1 MMRVRGLRF
10 LRFIAAV
17 SIVALCVPVVA
28 AIDVYEFDNEHDQAR
43 FRGLADELRCP
54 KCLNTNL
61 AGSDAPI
68 ASDLRREIHRL
79 IGEGRSDG
87 EIRDFMVLRYGDFVL
102 YRPPFRLDTAVLW
115 IAPTALL
122 FIGAFV
128 VFLIVWRR
136 RSAEPAV
143 ISAEEES
150 RLARLLEQDS
160 E

>member
-1 MMRVRGLRF
+1 MTRGLPF
-10 LRFIAAV
+10 IRFIAAV
-17 SIVALCVPVVA
+17 SIVTLCVPVVA
-28 AIDVYEFDNEHDQAR
+28 AIDVYEFANDAERAR
-43 FRGLADELRCP
+43 FRGLTDELRCP

-102 YRPPFRLDTAVLW
+102 YRPPFRWDTAVLW

-136 RSAEPAV
+136 RGAEPAV
-143 ISAEEES
+143 ISADEES